1 MKTPPESVAPDG
13 GSQDEHADED
23 ADRHQTRERDLMREL
38 DQVTGRTA
46 EGEMRAPRHASPN
59 PRTARRHP
67 ERAEEVSDE

>member
-13 GSQDEHADED
+13 GSQDERADED

-38 DQVTGRTA
+38 DQVSGRRA
-46 EGEMRAPRHASPN
+46 DGEASAPRHASTN
-59 PRTARRHP
+59 QRTARRHP